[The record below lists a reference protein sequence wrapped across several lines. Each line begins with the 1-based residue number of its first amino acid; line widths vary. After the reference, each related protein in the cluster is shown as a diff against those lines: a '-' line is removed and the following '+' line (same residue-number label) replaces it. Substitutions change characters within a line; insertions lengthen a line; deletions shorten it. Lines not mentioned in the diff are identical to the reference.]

1 MYDENKRGWEITEIP
16 ITRQFLEFAL
26 FNDLLTERCRVFCK
40 GYEGD
45 DENYVEIFRFDLLE
59 EDGTYQVSDDWHS
72 FELWLY

>member
-1 MYDENKRGWEITEIP
+1 MSGCELKSISVSRE
-16 ITRQFLEFAL
+16 FVEFAL

-45 DENYVEIFRFDLLE
+45 DDNFVEIFKFDCLE
-59 EDGTYQVSDDWHS
+59 DDGSIELADNWHT